1 MAERLHEF
9 LRADAQH
16 NRQRILGVARE
27 ALAISAD
34 ASLNS
39 IAKKAGVG
47 PGTLYR
53 HFPSREALI
62 LAVYRYD
69 VEQLADA
76 APKLLVDHSPIEAL
90 RLWFDRLAHYAMSKH
105 GLAEVLPAATN
116 DGLTGDSEPVVGAI
130 TALLTACEEDG
141 SIGPGRD
148 PADVLLVLGSLRHIA
163 PGPRAEARATRLLD
177 LVMDGLRA
185 GASTPARKQKR
196 SRQGSGPNA
205 FRPAWPRRWPRA
217 ARLKRS
223 HDS

>member
-1 MAERLHEF
+1 VAARLHEY

-16 NRQRILGVARE
+16 NRQRILEVARE
-27 ALAISAD
+27 ALATSAS

-53 HFPSREALI
+53 HFPNRETLI

-69 VEQLADA
+69 VEQLAET
-76 APKLLVDHSPIEAL
+76 APKLLIDHPPIEAL

-105 GLAEVLPAATN
+105 GLAEVLPAAMN
-116 DGLTGDSEPVVGAI
+116 DGLNGDYEPVIGAI
-130 TALLTACEEDG
+130 TALLTACEKDG

-148 PADVLLVLGSLRHIA
+148 PADVLLVLGFLRHIA
-163 PGPRAEARATRLLD
+163 PGPGAEARATGLLD

-196 SRQGSGPNA
+196 SRQGGGPSA
-205 FRPAWPRRWPRA
+205 FRPAWLRRWPRA
-217 ARLKRS
+217 ARRS